1 MVIPERERL
10 LDILD
15 VVECRRLLASAAV
28 GRIAFT
34 EAAMPVIQPASFVLR
49 GEDVF
54 IPTGP
59 SSTLA
64 VGSRGAVLAFEVDDY
79 DLVERTGWNVTV
91 IGPSHLVSD
100 PDEVRELDA
109 LGVQPWAPSATHC
122 YIALRLT
129 VVRGRRITSTDA
141 LVDPY
146 DGGPRELGGVTQPGA
161 WTVQGMIRP

>member
-1 MVIPERERL
+1 MVVPERERL
-10 LDILD
+10 LDVLD
-15 VVECRRLLASAAV
+15 AVECRRLLASADI

-59 SSTLA
+59 TSRLA

-91 IGPSHLVSD
+91 IGPSRLVGA
-100 PDEVRELDA
+100 PGQIRELDE
-109 LGVQPWAPSATHC
+109 LGVRPWAPAATHC

-129 VVRGRRITSTDA
+129 VVRGRRITSTEVPLDRNHGA
-141 LVDPY
+141 PR
-146 DGGPRELGGVTQPGA
+146 GPEKESLGRQEV
-161 WTVQGMIRP
+161 R